1 MLMWDWIKGEV
12 EELKETVKTGVLLL
26 ITMGIVQMIYFQFFE
41 EKDFG
46 AMIMAPFEWIGEQIR
61 WVRDFMD
68 PQW

>member
-1 MLMWDWIKGEV
+1 
-12 EELKETVKTGVLLL
+12 
-26 ITMGIVQMIYFQFFE
+26 MGIVQMIYFQFFE